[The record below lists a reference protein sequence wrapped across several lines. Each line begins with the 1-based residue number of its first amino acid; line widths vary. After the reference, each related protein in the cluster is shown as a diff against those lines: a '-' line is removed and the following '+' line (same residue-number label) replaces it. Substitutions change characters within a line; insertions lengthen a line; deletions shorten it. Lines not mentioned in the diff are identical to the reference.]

1 MKVETIGNATLY
13 LGDCLLIAPMLPA
26 VEAIITDPPYGISV
40 NTARLGTRR
49 GRYVVRLD
57 TPDFAPVIGDD
68 QPFDP
73 SPWLAYP
80 KAILWG
86 ANHYSDRVPGSPH
99 WLVWDKRCG
108 TGRDDNADCELA
120 WTNLKGPAR
129 MHHQLW
135 RGICRQ
141 GEENV
146 SRKVFRSHPTQ
157 KPIALMRWCIDQA
170 GGPESILDP
179 YMGSGTTGIAA
190 VTMGKQFF
198 GVEIDDG
205 YFQVACERIEEAQKQ
220 QRLFA

>member
-1 MKVETIGNATLY
+1 VRIETVGNATLY
-13 LGDCLLIAPMLPA
+13 NGDCLEVLPILSGVDA
-26 VEAIITDPPYGISV
+26 VISDPPYGISV

-49 GRYVVRLD
+49 GRYVVTLD

-73 SPWLAYP
+73 SPWLVFP
-80 KAILWG
+80 KVILWG
-86 ANHYSDRVPGSPH
+86 ANHYSNRVPGSSH

-108 TGRDDNADCELA
+108 TGRDDNADCEIA

-141 GEENV
+141 GEENI

-157 KPIALMRWCIDQA
+157 KPVALMRWCIDQA
-170 GGPESILDP
+170 GAPETILDP
-179 YMGSGTTGIAA
+179 YMGSGTTGVAA
-190 VTMGKQFF
+190 VTMGKKFI
-198 GVEIDDG
+198 GVEIDTA
-205 YFQVACERIEEAQKQ
+205 YFDVALERIEEAQRQ

>member
-1 MKVETIGNATLY
+1 
-13 LGDCLLIAPMLPA
+13 
-26 VEAIITDPPYGISV
+26 
-40 NTARLGTRR
+40 
-49 GRYVVRLD
+49 
-57 TPDFAPVIGDD
+57 
-68 QPFDP
+68 
-73 SPWLAYP
+73 
-80 KAILWG
+80 
-86 ANHYSDRVPGSPH
+86 
-99 WLVWDKRCG
+99 
-108 TGRDDNADCELA
+108 
-120 WTNLKGPAR
+120 